1 MPPDVSPLS
10 LSGLTPLTRLHRL
23 IAVTP
28 IAGRQ
33 AHRGVEIFAL
43 ALERY
48 THGFVVTFQVQSVGQ
63 GPDLGDAAAAAVGS
77 ELALRVEDDHGRR
90 YPALLDHG
98 YGAGQGRDWQWRAS
112 YRCDPVLDPTAR
124 QLWLTIATLTWP
136 APDAAPRRGGPSP
149 TLAGPWIFT
158 VTLAPSTW

>member
-1 MPPDVSPLS
+1 MLPDASPLS
-10 LSGLTPLTRLHRL
+10 LIVLTSLTRLHRL

-48 THGFVVTFQVQSVGQ
+48 THGSIISFQVQSVGQ
-63 GPDLGDAAAAAVGS
+63 GPDLGDTAAAVVGP
-77 ELALRVEDDHGRR
+77 ELALRVEDDQGRR

-124 QLWLTIATLTWP
+124 QLWLTIATLAWP
-136 APDAAPRRGGPSP
+136 ALEAAPRRGGTLP
-149 TLAGPWIFT
+149 TLAGPWVFT
-158 VTLAPSTW
+158 VALAPSTW